1 MAATNLLPNEISATN
16 ATGAVVLPIEI
27 SDVNED
33 IEAALDDFLLQLP
46 SFDDDTDV
54 LGGGAALPA
63 VNAPQAMTV
72 DRASEVVINPL
83 AQLINPAAVTAAAA
97 PAGDGN
103 GSARRPS
110 SSSPTPPSS
119 AAPAQRPAP
128 APAQR
133 PARGPSLAS
142 LQGASA
148 PHNGKAST
156 LERNREA
163 QRRFRERQRSRVGQ
177 LERAAAARPGG
188 VRIKDAGP
196 SGAASAIRRL

>member
-46 SFDDDTDV
+46 SFDDETDV

-83 AQLINPAAVTAAAA
+83 AQLINPAAVTAFAA

-119 AAPAQRPAP
+119 AAPAQRPAPAP

-163 QRRFRERQRSRVGQ
+163 QRRFRERPPWPRFWRRAKRRSGRG
-177 LERAAAARPGG
+177 
-188 VRIKDAGP
+188 
-196 SGAASAIRRL
+196 RR